1 MILHIGG
8 VFVVLLVSGMG
19 TYATFSLGS
28 RKAPILSKIL
38 QLCKMFGIGVIAA
51 TAWIHLLPDAFSQ
64 FASPC
69 LPTHWQ
75 SYGTGFVGVFGLLS
89 GFAVQL
95 IEHLASVKS
104 HDAHEHEGQEDNLS
118 VLSHVPTLPI
128 AANDADNC
136 PSAEGIVIV
145 SNTPDPLL
153 SHPEAFKAGG
163 STKEITT
170 VILELGILF
179 HSMII
184 GVTLGVTPDDSF
196 TTLLAAICFH
206 QVCFF
211 LFVYGAHYLLFLAWI
226 KMFEGMALGVL
237 LAELDLSHRNK
248 SLLALM
254 YPLTTPVGVVVG
266 ILVRNQYNE
275 NASGLVLA
283 QGILDSLSAGI
294 LFYNTYTELMST
306 EVSHSSKFYSYSN
319 GFKAASLSAMYAGAL
334 AMAIVGY
341 WA

>member
-64 FASPC
+64 FGSPC

-206 QVCFF
+206 Q
-211 LFVYGAHYLLFLAWI
+211 
-226 KMFEGMALGVL
+226 MFEGMALGVL